1 MCSYIAS
8 IEPQHT
14 GGRWPTGL
22 VGEQINFMSNEGI
35 NWSFVCIVK
44 HMLMHMHRS
53 KSRLFTQDM
62 SIRFYCKKYK
72 KCFTWLKSTL
82 KYYIYLYGK
91 VEKCLYAIYMC
102 VYTYAYIQIYSIYY
116 IMHICNKK

>member
-44 HMLMHMHRS
+44 HMHMHMHRS

-62 SIRFYCKKYK
+62 SIIDCIVKCTTNVSHGKK
-72 KCFTWLKSTL
+72 
-82 KYYIYLYGK
+82 
-91 VEKCLYAIYMC
+91 V
-102 VYTYAYIQIYSIYY
+102 
-116 IMHICNKK
+116 H